1 MAKFGPPEQFDFN
14 RPGEWPT
21 WRRRFDRF
29 RAASKLN
36 KESGEVQVNSLL
48 YSMGKD
54 AEPIYE
60 SFVYTEDDDN
70 DNPELNYE
78 IVIARFDDH
87 FVPRRNVI
95 HDRACFHKRV
105 QKEGE
110 TVESFVRSLY
120 ELAQYCEFG
129 ITKDEQIMF
138 ILRYWHS
145 R

>member
-1 MAKFGPPEQFDFN
+1 
-14 RPGEWPT
+14 
-21 WRRRFDRF
+21 
-29 RAASKLN
+29 
-36 KESGEVQVNSLL
+36 
-48 YSMGKD
+48 MGKE